1 MTGEKQFIP
10 DPVSRRYSNNLLI
23 DQFNNHSKR
32 DIVLTCSDSNPVL
45 QHFHKIEDFMDFL
58 VCIYIKLVKIHN
70 ISN

>member
-45 QHFHKIEDFMDFL
+45 QHFHKIEDFM
-58 VCIYIKLVKIHN
+58 
-70 ISN
+70 